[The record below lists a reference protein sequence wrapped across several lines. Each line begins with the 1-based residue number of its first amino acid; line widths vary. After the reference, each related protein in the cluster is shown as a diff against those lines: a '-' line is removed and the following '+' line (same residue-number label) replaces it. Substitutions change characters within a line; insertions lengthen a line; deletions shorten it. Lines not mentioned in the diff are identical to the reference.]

1 MSLAVRQ
8 GETEMPKQKLAPQAA
23 LTTAIVATRE
33 TLLKRL
39 NDAIACL
46 IEIHEN
52 IADPQAE
59 VADGWMVKDV
69 LAHITFWHE
78 SFARNISDLVN
89 GRPPV
94 PLKGKY
100 VDLNRRSTQEMK
112 GLTVEQI
119 IERLYAAHE
128 SIQRD
133 ILSPTLKL
141 IPYRKG
147 SRDYTPEEHL
157 DVVTG
162 HIREHLKALEKVRS
176 LARKTSN

>member
-1 MSLAVRQ
+1 
-8 GETEMPKQKLAPQAA
+8 MPKLKLAPQGASTVA
-23 LTTAIVATRE
+23 ITTTRA

-39 NDAIACL
+39 NDTIASL
-46 IEIHEN
+46 IEIHKN

-59 VADGWMVKDV
+59 VADGWTANDV

-89 GRPPV
+89 GCQPA
-94 PLKGKY
+94 PLKGRY
-100 VDLNRRSTQEMK
+100 ADLNRRSTQEMQ

-119 IERLYAAHE
+119 IERLNAAHE
-128 SIQRD
+128 IIQRD

-157 DVVTG
+157 DIVTG
-162 HIREHLKALEKVRS
+162 HIREHLKALEKARNLVRQ
-176 LARKTSN
+176 TSA